1 MEKHMQAHYAAKKS
15 LCKYLLL
22 ICLAGCL
29 CAMLLGC
36 GKKPVFAVLH
46 AGDADYS
53 LRLQADRSY
62 RVLKYRVTEIE
73 NVRSETLT
81 IPSHYRGVPI
91 ASIAPGAL
99 ERCALVKE
107 IVLSDTLTEM
117 DYLSIQ

>member
-1 MEKHMQAHYAAKKS
+1 MEKHMQAHHTAKKS

-29 CAMLLGC
+29 CAMLFGC
-36 GKKPVFAVLH
+36 GKKPVIAVLH
-46 AGDADYS
+46 ASDADYS

-62 RVLKYRVTEIE
+62 RVLKYRITNIE

-107 IVLSDTLTEM
+107 IVLSDSLTEM
-117 DYLSIQ
+117 DYLSI